1 VTAPQ
6 VLEIAA
12 LLVTALLGV
21 WLGLVIATRAPS
33 AAGRR
38 FAALALAL
46 GAWGAALLVERL
58 SGSPEAIQV
67 AHVISELTSAFAIA
81 ATLDFSLLVASEG
94 LPTER
99 RQRLVVLA
107 YLANLGLAL
116 PSSIDQTI
124 SPTLV
129 ATGPMPEA
137 LFGWAWLLA
146 RILTLGTSI
155 AWLVGAA
162 RRAEAGTIRRRQ
174 VEAALL
180 MVVVGTLGALLRFLP
195 VVGQLDAWIGV
206 SMVALSMFIA
216 TYAVLPVGV
225 FSTSARTGRAFATSV
240 IGGATITIIVGVLIA
255 IDTVSNELL
264 GLGLPLFT
272 GLFVITAMALYEP
285 AMQWVVEFG
294 ASPRTVARER
304 LLRAMGRPMI
314 TVQASSEGV
323 APALERVATVLD
335 VVGIE
340 AVSKSGE
347 VIARH
352 GSTSTFARTVPL
364 QVDDDVVGELRV
376 GATRS
381 GAELTDQDEAL
392 LRLSAAYVANALR
405 TGVREE
411 AQVDTLVDLAAERE
425 LVEAQASELH
435 EALVR
440 GGVGPALRVYALGPL
455 RVDRDGAAIER
466 WGGDKAGTRQA
477 EALFAF
483 LFDRGERG
491 VTKDE
496 VLQIIWP
503 DTEISKADLAFH
515 RTMVGLRGTLD
526 PGRGRK
532 SVIRFHNDRYRL
544 DPAVV
549 AWSDSSE
556 FLARLAAAREAP
568 ASDRI
573 RLFEEARTLYRGEYL
588 DDCPFY
594 GDSSQVDE
602 RRTALRERYRDL
614 CLALG
619 EAYEARNDRMSA
631 AAAFREAASAGGGSH
646 GGPRL
651 ARP

>member
-1 VTAPQ
+1 MTASQ
-6 VLEIAA
+6 VFEIAA

-21 WLGLVIATRAPS
+21 WLGLVVATRSPS
-33 AAGRR
+33 PAGRR
-38 FAALALAL
+38 FAAVAIALA
-46 GAWGAALLVERL
+46 AWGAALLVERL
-58 SGSPEAIQV
+58 SGSPEAIGV
-67 AHVISELTSAFAIA
+67 AHVVSELTSAFAIA
-81 ATLDFSLLVASEG
+81 ATLDFSLLVATEG
-94 LPTER
+94 HPSPR
-99 RQRLVVLA
+99 QQRLVVLA
-107 YLANLGLAL
+107 YVANLVLAL
-116 PSSIDQTI
+116 PSSIDHTI

-129 ATGPMPEA
+129 ATGPLPAA
-137 LFGWAWLLA
+137 LFGWAWLLV

-155 AWLVGAA
+155 AWLVSAA
-162 RRAEAGTIRRRQ
+162 RRAEHGTFRRRQ

-195 VVGQLDAWIGV
+195 VIGQLDPWIGV
-206 SMVALSMFIA
+206 SMVALSLFIA
-216 TYAVLPVGV
+216 TYAVLPVGI
-225 FSTSARTGRAFATSV
+225 FSTSSVTGRAFATSV
-240 IGGATITIIVGVLIA
+240 IGGATVTVIVGALIA
-255 IDTVSNELL
+255 IDTVSNVLL

-285 AMQWVVEFG
+285 AMQWVMEFG

-304 LLRAMGRPMI
+304 LLRAMGRPLI
-314 TVQASSEGV
+314 TVQPASAGV
-323 APALERVATVLD
+323 GPALERVATVLD
-335 VVGIE
+335 VVGI
-340 AVSKSGE
+340 AAIATNGE
-347 VIARH
+347 VIAAY
-352 GSTSTFARTVPL
+352 GSPGPGARAVPL
-364 QVDDDVVGELRV
+364 QVDDEVVGELRV

-381 GAELTDQDEAL
+381 GAELSDQDQAV

-405 TGVREE
+405 TGGREE
-411 AQVDTLVDLAAERE
+411 AQVDSLVGLAAERE
-425 LVEAQASELH
+425 LVEVQASELH

-440 GGVGPALRVYALGPL
+440 GGAGTALRVHALGPL
-455 RVDRDGAAIER
+455 RVERDGAPIER

-503 DTEISKADLAFH
+503 DTDLSKADLAFH

-544 DPAVV
+544 DPAVI
-549 AWSDSSE
+549 AWSDASE
-556 FLARLAAAREAP
+556 FLARLASAREAP
-568 ASDRI
+568 AADRI
-573 RLFEEARTLYRGEYL
+573 RLLEEARTLYRGEYL

-594 GDSSQVDE
+594 GDSSTVEE
-602 RRTALRERYRDL
+602 RRTSLRERYRDL
-614 CLALG
+614 LLALG
-619 EAYEARNDRMSA
+619 EAYEARDDRLSA

-646 GGPRL
+646 GGAGL

>member
-1 VTAPQ
+1 MSGLVAP
-6 VLEIAA
+6 LRIAPFRLGSRRAA
-12 LLVTALLGV
+12 LL
-21 WLGLVIATRAPS
+21 I
-33 AAGRR
+33 
-38 FAALALAL
+38 
-46 GAWGAALLVERL
+46 ERL
-58 SGSPEAIQV
+58 SGSPEATAV
-67 AHVISELTSAFAIA
+67 AHVISELMSAFAIA
-81 ATLDFSLLVASEG
+81 VTLDFSLLVASEG
-94 LPTER
+94 HPSE
-99 RQRLVVLA
+99 RQRRLVLLA
-107 YLANLGLAL
+107 YLANVGLAL
-116 PSSIDQTI
+116 PSTIDRSI

-129 ATGPMPEA
+129 ATGPLPAA

-155 AWLVGAA
+155 AWLVAAA
-162 RRAEAGTIRRRQ
+162 RRAERGTFRRRQ

-180 MVVVGTLGALLRFLP
+180 MVVVGTLGAMLRFLP
-195 VVGQLDAWIGV
+195 LIGQLDAWIGV
-206 SMVALSMFIA
+206 SMIALSMLIA
-216 TYAVLPVGV
+216 TYAVLPVGI
-225 FSTSARTGRAFATSV
+225 FSTSSVTGRAFTTSV
-240 IGGATITIIVGVLIA
+240 VGGATVTVIVGVLIA
-255 IDTVSNELL
+255 IDTVSNVVL

-285 AMQWVVEFG
+285 ASQWVMEFG

-304 LLRAMGRPMI
+304 LLRAMGRPLI
-314 TVQASSEGV
+314 TVQAASEGV
-323 APALERVATVLD
+323 APALERVAIVLD
-335 VVGIE
+335 VVGIQVT
-340 AVSKSGE
+340 ATSGE
-347 VIARH
+347 VIASY
-352 GSTSTFARTVPL
+352 GTLGASARSVPL
-364 QVDDDVVGELRV
+364 QVDDEVLGELRV
-376 GATRS
+376 GPTRS

-405 TGVREE
+405 TSGREE
-411 AQVDTLVDLAAERE
+411 AQVDELVGLAAERE

-440 GGVGPALRVYALGPL
+440 GAVGPSMRVHALGPL
-455 RVDRDGAAIER
+455 RVERDGAPIER

-496 VLQIIWP
+496 VLQVIWP
-503 DTEISKADLAFH
+503 DTELSKADLAFH

-544 DPAVV
+544 DPAVI
-549 AWSDSSE
+549 AWSDTAE
-556 FLARLAAAREAP
+556 FLARLTAAREAP
-568 ASDRI
+568 AGDRV
-573 RLFEEARTLYRGEYL
+573 RLLEEARTLYRGEYL

-619 EAYEARNDRMSA
+619 EAYEARDDRLSA
-631 AAAFREAASAGGGSH
+631 AAAFREAAAAGGGTH
-646 GGPRL
+646 GGAGL